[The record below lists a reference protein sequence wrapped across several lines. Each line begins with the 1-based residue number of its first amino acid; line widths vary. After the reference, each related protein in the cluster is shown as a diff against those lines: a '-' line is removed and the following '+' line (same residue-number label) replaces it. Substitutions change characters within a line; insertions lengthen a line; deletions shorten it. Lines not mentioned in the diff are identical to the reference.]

1 MVERGLY
8 NPTPCWHT
16 EAVPPRHVGVLTE
29 KQKRFVAEYAKD
41 SNGTQ
46 AAIRTGYS
54 PRTANRKAYELLHQ
68 PLIQAAVAAQAAKIL
83 EHVTVD
89 AARIMVEAGRI
100 AVAIPED
107 PVKYPDKL
115 RALELLAKLHG
126 MLKDQPPP
134 AQWNLDPATL
144 AKMSTEDLQTALTH
158 AQTVQ
163 DLLAGKKPDK

>member
-1 MVERGLY
+1 M
-8 NPTPCWHT
+8 
-16 EAVPPRHVGVLTE
+16 APRKAGVLTE

-46 AAIRTGYS
+46 AAIRAGYS
-54 PRTANRKAYELLHQ
+54 SNRANQGARNLLLN
-68 PLIQAAVAAQAAKIL
+68 PLVKAAVSAQAAKIL

-107 PVKYPDKL
+107 RVKYPDKL
-115 RALELLAKLHG
+115 RALELLAKIHG
-126 MLKDQPPP
+126 LLKDAPPP

-144 AKMSTEDLQTALTH
+144 AKMSTEDLERALKH
-158 AQTVQ
+158 AELVQ
-163 DLLAGKKPDK
+163 NILAGKPA